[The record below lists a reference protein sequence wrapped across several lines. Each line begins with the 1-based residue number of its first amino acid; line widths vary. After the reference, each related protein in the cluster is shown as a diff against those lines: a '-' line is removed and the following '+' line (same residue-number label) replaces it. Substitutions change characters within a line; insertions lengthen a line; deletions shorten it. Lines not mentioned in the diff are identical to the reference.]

1 MTYDVTEAG
10 GGSEVGAGEA
20 EVATVVAAV
29 AALGTKTGA
38 LRALDV
44 RVDVRVS
51 GGDSGLYIC
60 EKRLCDQRSNIRG
73 RRGFVGGFLVMV

>member
-1 MTYDVTEAG
+1 MTYNVTEA

-20 EVATVVAAV
+20 EVAPAEAAA

-44 RVDVRVS
+44 KIDVRVS
-51 GGDSGLYIC
+51 GGDGGLYNC
-60 EKRLCDQRSNIRG
+60 EKR
-73 RRGFVGGFLVMV
+73 